1 MTSDVHTPWNVT
13 ATAIIE
19 AQDVAAARSQLAEHR
34 GLTGRWYRAEAVDRL
49 LDAVTARLAAV
60 MADLER
66 TRRLNQRLMDIDHRR
81 RFGTLPSGVAAE
93 VLTEEAVQ
101 RRIEEQETIDTM
113 LDAAAEQAAAIVRE
127 AREHYLSVVASA
139 GVAPP
144 RPSEEIARAERAEAR
159 LREVAAALERWS
171 AFLLERDAAEWHLAS
186 QRRAELRAAYAAV
199 ATLANDDAHH
209 RDGMHS

>member
-1 MTSDVHTPWNVT
+1 MTSDTHVSRKLAPTMSIVG
-13 ATAIIE
+13 

-60 MADLER
+60 MTDLER
-66 TRRLNQRLMDIDHRR
+66 MRRLNRRLMEIDHRR
-81 RFGTLPSGVAAE
+81 RFGTLPSGMAAE
-93 VLTEEAVQ
+93 EITEEAIQ
-101 RRIEEQETIDTM
+101 RRIEEQEAVDKM

-127 AREHYLSVVASA
+127 AREHYLSLVGAP
-139 GVAPP
+139 GVTAPQ
-144 RPSEEIARAERAEAR
+144 PSEETARAERAEAK

-171 AFLLERDAAEWHLAS
+171 AFLLERDAADWHLAS

-199 ATLANDDAHH
+199 ATIVNDDA
-209 RDGMHS
+209 RR